1 MPRSRATFRFFGL
14 FPAAAVLALA
24 CGGSRPA
31 APARPRPL
39 PISPTVRTGECADSD
54 RDGVLGERPALTHA
68 DRDLDGDGKDEV
80 VLADRGL
87 CTPEGNCHWNVFH
100 DQAGCLRYVGTISA
114 ARVQR
119 LPRRGEDGFAD
130 VRAIWYLTSENRLLL
145 QEYRFRRGGYRIA
158 DVLLCRE
165 SGDDSVLCAE
175 VDAQSM
181 P

>member
-1 MPRSRATFRFFGL
+1 MPRWCAILLLLGASTL
-14 FPAAAVLALA
+14 VLA
-24 CGGSRPA
+24 CGASRTA
-31 APARPRPL
+31 SSAGPRPL
-39 PISPTVRTGECADSD
+39 PVTPTVRAGECAAPD
-54 RDGVLGERPALTHA
+54 RDGVIGDRPALTHA
-68 DRDLDGDGKDEV
+68 DRDLDGDGQDEIV
-80 VLADRGL
+80 ISDHTL

-130 VRAIWYLTSENRLLL
+130 VRAIWYLTGENRLLL

-175 VDAQSM
+175 VDAQ
-181 P
+181 PTP

>member
-1 MPRSRATFRFFGL
+1 MLRTRIITLILAT
-14 FPAAAVLALA
+14 AALALG
-24 CGGSRPA
+24 CGGSRARTPA
-31 APARPRPL
+31 GPRPL
-39 PISPTVRTGECADSD
+39 PVHPTVRAGECAEPE
-54 RDGVLGERPALTHA
+54 RDGVLADRPALSRA
-68 DRDLDGDGKDEV
+68 DRDLDGDGTDEV
-80 VLADRGL
+80 VIADRNI

-100 DQAGCLRYVGTISA
+100 NDAGCLRYVGTISA

-119 LPRRGEDGFAD
+119 LPRRGEQGFAD

-158 DVLLCRE
+158 EVVLCRQ

-175 VDAQSM
+175 VDSSAI

>member
-1 MPRSRATFRFFGL
+1 MRCPRVIPWL
-14 FPAAAVLALA
+14 LAAAVLAPG
-24 CGGSRPA
+24 CGGSGSRTPA
-31 APARPRPL
+31 GPRPL
-39 PISPTVRTGECADSD
+39 PVHPTVRAGECADPE
-54 RDGVLGERPALTHA
+54 RDGVLADHPALSRA

-80 VLADRGL
+80 VIADRNI

-100 DQAGCLRYVGTISA
+100 DEAGCLRYVGTISA

-119 LPRRGEDGFAD
+119 LPRRGEQGFAD
-130 VRAIWYLTSENRLLL
+130 VRAIWYLTGENRLLL

-158 DVLLCRE
+158 EVVLCRQ

-175 VDAQSM
+175 VDASSI

>member
-1 MPRSRATFRFFGL
+1 MLRLRAIPLLLT
-14 FPAAAVLALA
+14 ALVCA
-24 CGGSRPA
+24 CGGSRPKTA
-31 APARPRPL
+31 EGPRPL
-39 PISPTVRTGECADSD
+39 PVQPTVRAGECANPE
-54 RDGVLGERPALTHA
+54 RDGVLADRPALSRA

-80 VLADRGL
+80 VIADRNI

-100 DQAGCLRYVGTISA
+100 DDAGCLRYVGTISA

-119 LPRRGEDGFAD
+119 LPRRGEHGFSD

-158 DVLLCRE
+158 EVVLCRQ

-175 VDAQSM
+175 VDSSAI